1 MNDSAAEPEAS
12 AGSAQRA
19 LSDDARALRRGAVT
33 NGIGYAVAAL
43 QPPLLVLVVRAY
55 GAESFGL
62 YTAVN
67 GLLWIALRV
76 ALLGLDKGLLWWVAR
91 AGPAQAASAVRASL
105 RWVLGASTLTA
116 LVIAGL
122 LTPALARW
130 ADLEGAEP
138 TLRVMSFGLIPMS
151 LTELLLCVG
160 LGQRRVGTKV
170 FVRDGL
176 LPMSFVGAALLGH
189 LAGMRGPEG
198 LGAAFI
204 VSHVMSAIGAVWALR
219 RVLSGVLSGAPSDT
233 LPEAARRRTAL
244 WPPEPIPA
252 ELARYTRSA
261 FGAELVNSIS
271 QRMDVLMVAAL
282 TDART
287 LGIWAAVMQVGNVV
301 RTIRR
306 SFDPIVVTTFA
317 KIGAL
322 PERRRLVQGFSH
334 ATRLILTAQTPV
346 LLFLVAFAG
355 PILRLFGDG
364 FESGS
369 AALITLSVCW
379 LFNGLVGLN
388 GFVVAGFGRSD
399 WLLLDIVIAT
409 LAQAGLAWLWVP
421 PFGLLGAALSVAAS
435 QTLVCLLQAWQARC
449 VAGTW
454 AYERRVFRVFGLS
467 VLSIGVLA
475 LVSLALSSLEP
486 RPASLAAFSISS
498 VGFALGV
505 LQERRQK
512 ARSSEPAES
521 SPQLG

>member
-1 MNDSAAEPEAS
+1 MNPNSPESAAS
-12 AGSAQRA
+12 AGSRARRA
-19 LSDDARALRRGAVT
+19 LSDDARALRRGVIT
-33 NGIGYAVAAL
+33 NGIGYAAAAL

-67 GLLWIALRV
+67 GVLWIALR
-76 ALLGLDKGLLWWVAR
+76 AGLLGLDKGMLWWVAR
-91 AGPAQAASAVRASL
+91 AGPEQAASAVRASV
-105 RWVLGASTLTA
+105 RWVLVASTLAA
-116 LVIAGL
+116 LASAGL
-122 LTPALARW
+122 VTPALARW
-130 ADLEGAEP
+130 GDLESAEP
-138 TLRVMSFGLIPMS
+138 TLRVMSLGLIPMS

-176 LPMSFVGAALLGH
+176 LPTSFVAAALLGH
-189 LAGMRGPEG
+189 LAGLRGPDG
-198 LGAAFI
+198 LAAAFI
-204 VSHVMSAIGAVWALR
+204 VSHALSAAAAFWALR
-219 RVLSGVLSGAPSDT
+219 DA
-233 LPEAARRRTAL
+233 LPGMASRAAL
-244 WPPEPIPA
+244 WPPEPIPR

-271 QRMDVLMVAAL
+271 QRVDVLMVAAL

-287 LGIWAAVMQVGNVV
+287 VGIWAAVMQVGNVV

-322 PERRRLVQGFSH
+322 PERRRLVHGFSH

-346 LLFLVAFAG
+346 LLFLVAFAA

-369 AALITLSVCW
+369 VALVTLAVCW

-388 GFVVAGFGRSD
+388 GFVVSGFGRSD
-399 WLLLDIVIAT
+399 WLLIDIVIAT
-409 LAQAGLAWLWVP
+409 SLQVALAWLLVP
-421 PFGLLGAALSVAAS
+421 PFGLLGAAVSLAAS
-435 QTLVCLLQAWQARC
+435 QTLVCLLQAWQARQ

-467 VLSIGVLA
+467 
-475 LVSLALSSLEP
+475 LVSLGVLGLLSMALSSLDP
-486 RPASLAAFSISS
+486 RSAALAAFSISTA
-498 VGFALGV
+498 GFVLG
-505 LQERRQK
+505 LLGERRQK
-512 ARSSEPAES
+512 ARSSEPVES

>member
-1 MNDSAAEPEAS
+1 MNDSAPEHPPSAS
-12 AGSAQRA
+12 SRA
-19 LSDDARALRRGAVT
+19 LRALGDDARALRRGAVT
-33 NGIGYAVAAL
+33 NGIGYAAAAL

-62 YTAVN
+62 YTAIN

-76 ALLGLDKGLLWWVAR
+76 GLLGLDKGLLWWVAR
-91 AGPAQAASAVRASL
+91 AGPEQAASAVRASL

-130 ADLEGAEP
+130 AELDGAEP
-138 TLRVMSFGLIPMS
+138 TLRVMSLGLIPMS

-176 LPMSFVGAALLGH
+176 LPTSFVAAALLGH
-189 LAGMRGPEG
+189 VAGLRGPEG

-204 VSHVMSAIGAVWALR
+204 VSHALSAAGAFWALR
-219 RVLSGVLSGAPSDT
+219 RA
-233 LPEAARRRTAL
+233 LPGMLQSRAAL
-244 WPPEPIPA
+244 WPPEPLPV
-252 ELARYTRSA
+252 ELVRYTRSA

-287 LGIWAAVMQVGNVV
+287 VGIWAAVAQVGNVV

-317 KIGAL
+317 QIGAL
-322 PERRRLVQGFSH
+322 PERRRLVRGFSH

-346 LLFLVAFAG
+346 LLFLVAFAD
-355 PILRLFGDG
+355 PILQLFGEG

-369 AALITLSVCW
+369 AALITLAVCW

-388 GFVVAGFGRSD
+388 GFVVSGFGRSD
-399 WLLLDIVIAT
+399 WLLLDILIAT
-409 LAQAGLAWLWVP
+409 ALQAVLAWLLVP
-421 PFGLLGAALSVAAS
+421 PFGLLGGAVSVAAS
-435 QTLVCLLQAWQARC
+435 QTLVCLLQAWQARR

-467 VLSIGVLA
+467 VLSIGVLG
-475 LVSLALSSLEP
+475 LLSLALSSFEP
-486 RPASLAAFSISS
+486 RAASLAAFSISTA
-498 VGFALGV
+498 GFALGV
-505 LQERRQK
+505 LGERRQK
-512 ARSSEPAES
+512 ARSSAPAPS

>member
-1 MNDSAAEPEAS
+1 
-12 AGSAQRA
+12 
-19 LSDDARALRRGAVT
+19 
-33 NGIGYAVAAL
+33 
-43 QPPLLVLVVRAY
+43 
-55 GAESFGL
+55 
-62 YTAVN
+62 
-67 GLLWIALRV
+67 
-76 ALLGLDKGLLWWVAR
+76 
-91 AGPAQAASAVRASL
+91 VRASL

-116 LVIAGL
+116 LVVAGL

-130 ADLEGAEP
+130 AELDGAEP
-138 TLRVMSFGLIPMS
+138 TLRVMSLGLIPMS

-189 LAGMRGPEG
+189 LAGMGGPEG

-204 VSHVMSAIGAVWALR
+204 VSHVVSAIGAFWALR
-219 RVLSGVLSGAPSDT
+219 RVLPGVLSGAP
-233 LPEAARRRTAL
+233 L
-244 WPPEPIPA
+244 WPPEPIPV

-261 FGAELVNSIS
+261 FGAELVNSVS

-322 PERRRLVQGFSH
+322 PERRRLVHGFSH

-355 PILRLFGDG
+355 PILHLFGDG

-369 AALITLSVCW
+369 TALITLSVCW

-388 GFVVAGFGRSD
+388 GFVVSGFGRSD
-399 WLLLDIVIAT
+399 WLLIDIVIAT

-435 QTLVCLLQAWQARC
+435 QTLVCLLQAWQARR

-475 LVSLALSSLEP
+475 LVTLALSSLEP
-486 RPASLAAFSISS
+486 RPASLAAFSISTA
-498 VGFALGV
+498 GFAFGV
-505 LQERRQK
+505 LHERRQK

>member
-1 MNDSAAEPEAS
+1 MSARASEPPPSAAS
-12 AGSAQRA
+12 SAQRA

-76 ALLGLDKGLLWWVAR
+76 GLLGLDKGMLWWVAR

-116 LVIAGL
+116 LLIAGFL
-122 LTPALARW
+122 APALARW

-138 TLRVMSFGLIPMS
+138 TLRAMAFGLIPLS
-151 LTELLLCVG
+151 LTELLLCIG
-160 LGQRRVGTKV
+160 LGQRRIGTKV

-176 LPMSFVGAALLGH
+176 LPTSFVGAALLGH
-189 LAGMRGPEG
+189 VAGLSGADGLA
-198 LGAAFI
+198 AAFI
-204 VSHVMSAIGAVWALR
+204 VSHGVSAIGAFWALR
-219 RVLSGVLSGAPSDT
+219 STLPGMLSGGA
-233 LPEAARRRTAL
+233 AL
-244 WPPEPIPA
+244 WPPEPIPG
-252 ELARYTRSA
+252 ELVRYTRSA
-261 FGAELVNSIS
+261 FGAEFVNSIS

-287 LGIWAAVMQVGNVV
+287 LGVWAAVMQVGNVV

-317 KIGAL
+317 KIGAV
-322 PERRRLVQGFSH
+322 PERRRLVHGFSH
-334 ATRLILTAQTPV
+334 ATRWILTAQTPV
-346 LLFLVAFAG
+346 LLFLIAFAA
-355 PILRLFGDG
+355 PILGLFGDG
-364 FESGS
+364 FEVGR

-388 GFVVAGFGRSD
+388 GFVVSGFGRSD
-399 WLLLDIVIAT
+399 WLLIDIVLGT
-409 LAQAGLAWLWVP
+409 SAQALSARLLVP
-421 PFGLLGAALSVAAS
+421 AFGLLGAAVSVAAS
-435 QTLVCLLQAWQARC
+435 QTFVCLLQAWQARR

-467 VLSIGVLA
+467 VLSIGVLGLLLA
-475 LVSLALSSLEP
+475 ALSSLEP
-486 RPASLAAFSISS
+486 RSASLGAFSVSTAA
-498 VGFALGV
+498 FALG
-505 LQERRQK
+505 LLRERRQK